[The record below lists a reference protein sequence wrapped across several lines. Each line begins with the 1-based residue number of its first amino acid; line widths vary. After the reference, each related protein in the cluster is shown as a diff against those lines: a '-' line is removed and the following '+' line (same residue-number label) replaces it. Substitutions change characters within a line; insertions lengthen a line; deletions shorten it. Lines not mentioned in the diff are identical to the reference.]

1 MEEPANEKRQSTM
14 SSQSHKPGR
23 ILDFQSVFDLESDLD
38 RIEQACASG
47 AVEATGSW
55 SVGQNCHHV
64 GKFFR
69 FALDGFDGP
78 APLPV
83 RVIATL
89 LFKKKALGPGPM
101 PSGIKLPAKA
111 SYMLPDPDITNEDGI
126 AFLREQV
133 QRIKNGEQFTHPSPI
148 FGKLTH
154 DQWMTI
160 QLKHA
165 ALHLGFL
172 DLGDGH

>member
-1 MEEPANEKRQSTM
+1 MSKQRRKPCRQ
-14 SSQSHKPGR
+14 
-23 ILDFQSVFDLESDLD
+23 LDFQSTSDLGND
-38 RIEQACASG
+38 LDQLERACDSG
-47 AVEATGSW
+47 TVRATGDW
-55 SVGQNCHHV
+55 SPGQITHHI
-64 GKFFR
+64 GKFFH
-69 FALDGFDGP
+69 FALDGFDAP

-83 RVIATL
+83 RIIATL

-111 SYMLPDPDITNEDGI
+111 SYMLPDPDISDKDGI
-126 AFLREQV
+126 TYLREQL
-133 QRIKNGEQFTHPSPI
+133 QRLAEGEKFTHPSPI

-154 DQWMTI
+154 EQWMTI

-172 DLGDGH
+172 DLGDRA

>member
-1 MEEPANEKRQSTM
+1 MPKQTR
-14 SSQSHKPGR
+14 KPCR
-23 ILDFQSVFDLESDLD
+23 KLDFRSISDLEKDLD
-38 RIEQACASG
+38 DLEKTCQMG
-47 AVEATGSW
+47 TVHKTGDW
-55 SVGQNCHHV
+55 SPGPICHHV
-64 GKFFR
+64 GKFFH

-83 RVIATL
+83 RIIATI

-101 PSGIKLPAKA
+101 PAGIKLPAKA
-111 SYMLPDPDITNEDGI
+111 SYMLPDPDISDADGI
-126 AFLREQV
+126 AFLRDQIA
-133 QRIKNGEQFTHPSPI
+133 RMNNGEQFTHPSPI

-172 DLGDGH
+172 DLGDDK